1 MRLTPRQIHCAKGES
16 MTREARMMSGIILI
30 TVPTI
35 QYGGYFFADL
45 FDAQGKRIHGQPA
58 APEFLPRRPRPRGR
72 DRDSVTGLPDACGC
86 GSSSNTYALV
96 DSNRSATFRD
106 SHFGGVLLLSAAANG
121 YSSQWSG
128 RSDLRRGS
136 DSRCWSCRAWHRVA
150 AVF

>member
-1 MRLTPRQIHCAKGES
+1 
-16 MTREARMMSGIILI
+16 MTREARMISGIILI

-35 QYGGYFFADL
+35 QYGGYF
-45 FDAQGKRIHGQPA
+45 
-58 APEFLPRRPRPRGR
+58 PRWPRPRGR
-72 DRDSVTGLPDACGC
+72 YRDFVTGLPDACGC